1 MRVLVFGGAGFV
13 GLNIVEA
20 LLGQGHEVIA
30 FDRSPMPST
39 AVRVFAAL
47 PGRLEAIT
55 GDVIDGAAVTET
67 IRPGLDAIV
76 LGSAITADATR
87 DGADPET
94 ILSVN
99 LMAQIPILERARDV
113 GTGRIVN
120 LSSGIVHGGVGERE
134 PVLTE
139 ETGVD
144 PVGLYAISKYATER
158 VGTRLAGLWGID
170 HVNVRLSSVFGPWE
184 LATQARDTLSPQRQ
198 MASLLGTG
206 RPALLARSGW
216 RDWIYAPDV
225 AEAVI
230 RLIAAPRPASRLFNV
245 STPDRWPALDW
256 GRRLGALDPD
266 LVCRLAEPGETPTIH
281 LHALVDRAPLST
293 DRMRDELG
301 WVARFGMQDSADHF
315 VGWWRRHGSTVD
327 GP

>member
-1 MRVLVFGGAGFV
+1 MRALIFGGAGFV

-20 LLGQGHEVIA
+20 LLNRGHEVIA
-30 FDRSPMPST
+30 FDRSPLPAT
-39 AVRVFAAL
+39 ALRAFAAL
-47 PGRLEAIT
+47 PGRLRAIT
-55 GDVIDGAAVTET
+55 GDVTDRAAVAET

-87 DGADPET
+87 DAADPET
-94 ILSVN
+94 ILAVN

-120 LSSGIVHGGVGERE
+120 LSSGIVYGGLGERE
-134 PVLTE
+134 PVLSE
-139 ETGVD
+139 ETAVD

-158 VGTRLAGLWGID
+158 VGTRLASLWGID
-170 HVNVRLSSVFGPWE
+170 HVNVRLSAVFGPWE

-198 MASLLGTG
+198 MAGLVGTG
-206 RPALLARSGW
+206 RPALLARPGW
-216 RDWIYAPDV
+216 RDWVYAPDV

-230 RLIAAPRPASRLFNV
+230 RLIAAPRLTTRLFNV

-266 LVCRLAEPGETPTIH
+266 FVCRLVEPGETPTVH
-281 LHALVDRAPLST
+281 LHAPIDRTPLST

-301 WVARFGMQDSADHF
+301 WTARFGMQASADHF
-315 VGWWRRHGSTVD
+315 VAWWRRHGSTVD
-327 GP
+327 AP